1 MTGSPREFILALGHK
16 AKIWVSSWDI
26 SFETAGPQGRRSSIS
41 KQTNRL
47 PIVMMGSENN
57 SPVLSR
63 LGAVKADTEKVE
75 YVMFNQSKKQSRC
88 MDTCVDDVFVN
99 QEMAGNMNFESSLS
113 GKFIGNKQLADV
125 PI

>member
-26 SFETAGPQGRRSSIS
+26 SFETAGSQGRRSSIS
-41 KQTNRL
+41 KHTNRL

-63 LGAVKADTEKVE
+63 LGAVRADAEKVE
-75 YVMFNQSKKQSRC
+75 YVISSIKVRSK
-88 MDTCVDDVFVN
+88 
-99 QEMAGNMNFESSLS
+99 
-113 GKFIGNKQLADV
+113 ADV
-125 PI
+125 WILASMMFL

>member
-41 KQTNRL
+41 RHTNRL

-63 LGAVKADTEKVE
+63 LGAVKADREKVE
-75 YVMFNQSKKQSRC
+75 YVISSIKVRSKAYVWILASMMF
-88 MDTCVDDVFVN
+88 
-99 QEMAGNMNFESSLS
+99 L
-113 GKFIGNKQLADV
+113 
-125 PI
+125 

>member
-26 SFETAGPQGRRSSIS
+26 SFETAGPQVRRSSIS
-41 KQTNRL
+41 KHTNRL

-63 LGAVKADTEKVE
+63 LGAVKADREKVE
-75 YVMFNQSKKQSRC
+75 YVISSIKVRSK
-88 MDTCVDDVFVN
+88 
-99 QEMAGNMNFESSLS
+99 
-113 GKFIGNKQLADV
+113 ADV
-125 PI
+125 WILASMMFL

>member
-41 KQTNRL
+41 KHTNRL

-75 YVMFNQSKKQSRC
+75 YVISSIKVRSK
-88 MDTCVDDVFVN
+88 
-99 QEMAGNMNFESSLS
+99 
-113 GKFIGNKQLADV
+113 ADV
-125 PI
+125 WILASMMFL

>member
-41 KQTNRL
+41 KHTNRL

-75 YVMFNQSKKQSRC
+75 HVISSIKERSK
-88 MDTCVDDVFVN
+88 
-99 QEMAGNMNFESSLS
+99 
-113 GKFIGNKQLADV
+113 ADV
-125 PI
+125 WILASMMFL

>member
-41 KQTNRL
+41 KHTNRL

-75 YVMFNQSKKQSRC
+75 YVMFNH
-88 MDTCVDDVFVN
+88 
-99 QEMAGNMNFESSLS
+99 FESSLS
-113 GKFIGNKQLADV
+113 GKFIGYKQLADV

>member
-16 AKIWVSSWDI
+16 AKIWVSIWDI

-41 KQTNRL
+41 KHTNRL

-63 LGAVKADTEKVE
+63 LGAVRADTEKVE
-75 YVMFNQSKKQSRC
+75 YVISSIKVRSKGDVWILASMMF
-88 MDTCVDDVFVN
+88 
-99 QEMAGNMNFESSLS
+99 L
-113 GKFIGNKQLADV
+113 
-125 PI
+125 

>member
-41 KQTNRL
+41 KHTNRL

-63 LGAVKADTEKVE
+63 LGAVKADREKVE
-75 YVMFNQSKKQSRC
+75 YVISSIKVRSKAYVWILASMMF
-88 MDTCVDDVFVN
+88 
-99 QEMAGNMNFESSLS
+99 L
-113 GKFIGNKQLADV
+113 
-125 PI
+125 

>member
-16 AKIWVSSWDI
+16 AKIWVNSWDI

-41 KQTNRL
+41 KHTNRL

-63 LGAVKADTEKVE
+63 LGAVKADREKVE
-75 YVMFNQSKKQSRC
+75 YVISSIKVRSK
-88 MDTCVDDVFVN
+88 
-99 QEMAGNMNFESSLS
+99 
-113 GKFIGNKQLADV
+113 ADV
-125 PI
+125 WILASMMFL